1 MSLEGVDAYI
11 DGIGAIFFNGQ
22 VLKVD
27 LVTLYPDPKEANK
40 MNPRLAGRIAMPIN
54 AAVQLRDGLNRL
66 VADLQKAQEQN
77 QKNNPAPS
85 QVAAPE
91 EAEKKSKK

>member
-1 MSLEGVDAYI
+1 MSLEGADVYI

-27 LVTLYPDPKEANK
+27 LVTLYPDAKEANK
-40 MNPRLAGRIAMPIN
+40 MNPRLAGRLAMPIN

-77 QKNNPAPS
+77 QKNNPSQA
-85 QVAAPE
+85 QVATPE
-91 EAEKKSKK
+91 VTDKKVKK

>member
-1 MSLEGVDAYI
+1 MSLEGADVYI

-27 LVTLYPDPKEANK
+27 LVTLYPDPKETNK
-40 MNPRLAGRIAMPIN
+40 MNPRLAGRLAMPMN

-77 QKNNPAPS
+77 QKANPAAA
-85 QVAAPE
+85 QVSASDDADKR
-91 EAEKKSKK
+91 AKK